1 MRENSE
7 NRREERFQTNRA
19 TIIGAIALFA
29 LFALLLL
36 CISKAEASSVRD
48 CGSYGRIHYVRSV
61 ATDPVILADNE
72 TEETATATPTPEL
85 TQAPSRKDK
94 LKTIAAEKYALGVIL
109 AGAISIGILIVLFRY
124 WSRRSGGRRE

>member
-19 TIIGAIALFA
+19 TMIGAFALFA
-29 LFALLLL
+29 LFPLLWL
-36 CISKAEASSVRD
+36 CTWKLEASSLRACESRGPV
-48 CGSYGRIHYVRSV
+48 HYVRSV

-72 TEETATATPTPEL
+72 TEETPTATPTPEL

-109 AGAISIGILIVLFRY
+109 ASAISIGILIVLFRY